1 MAFLANS
8 LERFGIDIARV
19 IGNENFVVGLMFIAF
34 FLGTFA
40 MFKGLLRFSFK
51 SSGQFQRKEINVI
64 ALMLSIISSTGIF
77 FIFKDDASVMIH
89 LFGGFAGLIV
99 VVFLT
104 IFLMH
109 TMYTF
114 AEHFKDEDGAMGKGV
129 GWLFIMSLGVVLSS
143 YLLLGYSSKV
153 IQGLT
158 GTGLF
163 GWINSA
169 VSVIVEIALLGA
181 IVFGFIWLFKGN
193 GSDDDDS
200 SNAQHS
206 SSDNDSGGGIFGISK
221 KKKNNR
227 KEAGEIKG
235 IMEDMVNGLQRAD
248 KAFNEKQKKL
258 GGLSTLIQAQADDSL
273 PPQNPPQQ
281 REQEES
287 SPENERNGGNQSG

>member
-8 LERFGIDIARV
+8 LERFGIDIAGV
-19 IGNENFVVGLMFIAF
+19 LGNEYFVVGLMFVAF
-34 FLGTFA
+34 LLGTFA

-64 ALMLSIISSTGIF
+64 ALMLSIISSAGIF
-77 FIFKDDASVMIH
+77 FIFRSSASELIH

-99 VVFLT
+99 VIFLM

-129 GWLFIMSLGVVLSS
+129 GWIFIMSLGVVLSS

-153 IQGLT
+153 IEGLT
-158 GTGLF
+158 GTNLF
-163 GWINSA
+163 TWINSA
-169 VSVIVEIALLGA
+169 VSFIIELALLGA

-193 GSDDDDS
+193 GSDDDS
-200 SNAQHS
+200 ISAQHS
-206 SSDNDSGGGIFGISK
+206 SDDDSNGGIFGISK

-227 KEAGEIKG
+227 KEAGEIKEFMEEMIKG
-235 IMEDMVNGLQRAD
+235 IQRAD
-248 KAFNEKQKKL
+248 SAFRDKQKMLQK
-258 GGLSTLIQAQADDSL
+258 LSTLVQAQADDSS
-273 PPQNPPQQ
+273 PQQNQPQQ
-281 REQEES
+281 REQEGS
-287 SPENERNGGNQSG
+287 SSEGENNGGIQNG